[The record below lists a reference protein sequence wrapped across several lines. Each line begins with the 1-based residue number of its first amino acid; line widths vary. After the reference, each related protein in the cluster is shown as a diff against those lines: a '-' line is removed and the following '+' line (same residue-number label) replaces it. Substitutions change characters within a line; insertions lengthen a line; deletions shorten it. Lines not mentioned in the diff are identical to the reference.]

1 MVSPSITDI
10 EAFIDHLIVEDIKS
24 NLRDYTLELHGK
36 FYPHMNIEFMDEFLT
51 LAARENENQFIV
63 NHDMLIKY
71 GIVSSTRSS
80 VIKTAS

>member
-10 EAFIDHLIVEDIKS
+10 DAFIDHLIVEDIKS
-24 NLRDYTLELHGK
+24 NLRDFTLELHGK